1 MVKEKKFSDIPD
13 SVYYDNTIKSYKIL
27 DSEHVTRYYEREA
40 SPQDKPANI
49 VKTELIDKPMFYG
62 EWQDKTA
69 EYLEALERKKELLK
83 KEKSIN
89 RGAISAIN
97 RELNRPGTHR
107 TKEDI
112 IAEELAK
119 ARELL
124 AELQLSK

>member
-1 MVKEKKFSDIPD
+1 MVEEKKFSDIPNN
-13 SVYYDNTIKSYKIL
+13 VYYDNTIKSYKIL

-69 EYLEALERKKELLK
+69 EYLEALERKKELFK

-119 ARELL
+119 ARKLL

>member
-13 SVYYDNTIKSYKIL
+13 NVYYDNTIKSYKIL

-83 KEKSIN
+83 KEKLIN
-89 RGAISAIN
+89 REAISAIN

-119 ARELL
+119 ARKLL

>member
-1 MVKEKKFSDIPD
+1 MVEEKKFSDIPD

-27 DSEHVTRYYEREA
+27 DSERVARYYEREA

-119 ARELL
+119 ARKLL
-124 AELQLSK
+124 AELQMSK

>member
-27 DSEHVTRYYEREA
+27 DSERVARYYEREA

-49 VKTELIDKPMFYG
+49 VKTELIDKPIFYG

-107 TKEDI
+107 TKEEI

-124 AELQLSK
+124 AELQMSK